1 MVKKTKIKKGGKTF
15 LERKLGLA
23 EGSLVTD
30 DVDDRIKSKK
40 ASALLDE
47 YRLRRDV
54 AQLDY
59 DIAQNRKDHADDL
72 NEKLKDRNFKYDKLN
87 NENSNKKLKLLGDF
101 INALGKSIGYIF
113 DKFLYLITKLFPTYF
128 VIARDTVFSLFSLIR
143 EYIGT
148 GQGAIVKVLILI
160 IIFVGV
166 ITGLVFLF
174 GGSSGDQK
182 SALNKTSLNVFTKT
196 PTPSFAGTFNTA
208 IKGFIP
214 DSFTRH
220 LNSINSRFNKILG
233 NDIKATSVNRIA
245 RDVVK
250 DNDGR
255 NDGRHNGITNIKI
268 ENDNNI
274 HSIIKPKEVIN
285 IPLDLNDYKDDNID
299 FYKLPL
305 GVQNDLKKSYETT
318 SIDFNLKKIK
328 KNKGEINKYEVE
340 IYKYE
345 VDNKNSDILE
355 NDKFII
361 NKFNIISPDIDV
373 VKIKE
378 KDKKKYMFKFNG
390 DNFVYPENI
399 GTNNL

>member
-15 LERKLGLA
+15 LERRLGLA

-113 DKFLYLITKLFPTYF
+113 DKFIYIITKLFPTYF

-148 GQGAIVKVLILI
+148 GQGAIVKVLILV

-196 PTPSFAGTFNTA
+196 PTPSFTGTFNTA

-220 LNSINSRFNKILG
+220 LNSINSRFNNILG
-233 NDIKATSVNRIA
+233 KDIKATSVNRIA

-274 HSIIKPKEVIN
+274 HSIIKPKDAIK
-285 IPLDLNDYKDDNID
+285 ISLDLNDYKDDNID
-299 FYKLPL
+299 FYKLPVK
-305 GVQNDLKKSYETT
+305 VQNDLKKSYETT
-318 SIDFNLKKIK
+318 SINFNLKRIK
-328 KNKGEINKYEVE
+328 NNKGENNKGE

-345 VDNKNSDILE
+345 VDNINSDILE

-378 KDKKKYMFKFNG
+378 KDKKNYMFKFNG
-390 DNFVYPENI
+390 DKFVYPENI